1 MIGTRRVYAY
11 PYAHAVLVLLGGLLA
26 FPMSAWGAHGGSALS
41 PGSAGSGSSATADS
55 GSIATAGSG
64 SPATVARGNIT
75 VSAAGDG
82 ITLSSSASTMLSRGL
97 SFSGMASPSAAGK
110 TVEIQRLGHQTN
122 WQWAPTATATVAG
135 DGSFSALWTTNH
147 IGRFAIRALLV
158 RGDGST
164 AAAAAPTVTITVY
177 RPSIAS
183 WYGGKSEW
191 GRRTACGVVLRPT
204 TIGVANRT
212 LKCGTK
218 VAFYYRGR
226 TMIVPV
232 IDRGPYANGADW
244 DLTQA
249 AGGALGMLTAGVVKL
264 GAVSLPQQPALG

>member
-1 MIGTRRVYAY
+1 M
-11 PYAHAVLVLLGGLLA
+11 LVGCLLA
-26 FPMSAWGAHGGSALS
+26 GPASAWGASGGSALAPPS
-41 PGSAGSGSSATADS
+41 AASGSSASLGSGSSAAV
-55 GSIATAGSG
+55 AAGN
-64 SPATVARGNIT
+64 AT
-75 VSAAGDG
+75 VSATGEG
-82 ITLSSSASTMLSRGL
+82 ITLLTSASTMLRRGIA
-97 SFSGMASPSAAGK
+97 FSGTTSPNAAGK

-122 WQWAPTATATVAG
+122 WQWATTATATVAA
-135 DGSFSALWTTNH
+135 DGSFSAVWTTNH
-147 IGRFAIRALLV
+147 IGRFAIRALIV
-158 RGDGST
+158 RGNGSS

-183 WYGGKSEW
+183 WYGGKNEW
-191 GRRTACGVVLRPT
+191 GRRTACGVILRPT
-204 TIGVANRT
+204 TIGVANRR

-249 AGGALGMLTAGVVKL
+249 AGKSLGMLTAGVIKL
-264 GAVSLPQQPALG
+264 GAVSLPPQPPLS